1 MPKTKKLQYLHDK
14 VKSKIIRLGYG
25 EKYNHA
31 GVYSIR
37 IDRKLVYI
45 GKATNMLNRLVDHI
59 LEIGRNEAREHKYA
73 VLREAKDAGHKIDF
87 DVLYY
92 ATSASPSAIERE
104 ICEKE
109 GELIRAHTPPLNYKI
124 PKQENYK
131 SFTVNKSA
139 LSITLQEL
147 LK

>member
-1 MPKTKKLQYLHDK
+1 MPKNEALQYVREK
-14 VKSKIIRLGYG
+14 EKQKIINRGYG

-37 IDRKLVYI
+37 IDGKLVYI

-73 VLREAKDAGHKIDF
+73 VLREARDTDHRIDF

-92 ATSASPSAIERE
+92 ATSASPSAIECE

-109 GELIRAHTPPLNYKI
+109 GELIRENLPPLNYKI
-124 PKQENYK
+124 PK
-131 SFTVNKSA
+131 
-139 LSITLQEL
+139 
-147 LK
+147 